1 MFDSIRARILATT
14 GIIVVV
20 SLCVNTLINYRIA
33 NDANNE
39 AIQHTL
45 SSLTASHTATVQ
57 QWVENQRALIASLTP
72 HVGDSDPRPLLKQIA
87 SAGGF
92 ISVDIGYANK
102 VEISS
107 DPSSV
112 PAGFDPTT
120 RAWFNNARKA
130 GRPIVTAPYMDA
142 NTHTLVVTFAAPGQA
157 KAGAVDGVV
166 EGDVHMD
173 KVIANVRSIHPTPK
187 SFGMLLNDDGTI
199 IAHPDEQLTLTPLSE
214 IAPHLSLSQLLTANQ
229 PVDATLSGRDMLL
242 LAMPVAGTHWFTVVA
257 MDKAEATAGMRS
269 LLLASMIALLVL
281 IVISTLVIGWV
292 TTRALRPL
300 FHIRQAMENI
310 GAGNNAD
317 LSKRLTIEGNDEVSQ
332 IARAFNQFVDKL
344 AGVMTSIHSTSESVR
359 IAAREIAAG
368 NEDLSSRTESA
379 AASLQQT
386 SAALEQIS
394 ATVAQSAASAQQ
406 ANEAV
411 GSAAQVAE
419 RGGAMISQVI
429 STMSSIEVA
438 SAKIGDI
445 TGVIDGIAF
454 QTNILALNAAVEAA
468 RAGEQGRGFAVVAG
482 EVRTLAQRSAQA
494 AKEIKVLI
502 DSTVSSVASGS
513 HQVRQSGETMT
524 EIVNS
529 VGMVSAIMGEITNA
543 AQEQNRGISEINRA
557 VIQLDTMVQ
566 QNAALVEQS
575 TAASSALQGQAG
587 ELADAVGQFQM

>member
-14 GIIVVV
+14 GVIVAA

-33 NDANNE
+33 SDSNAK
-39 AIQHTL
+39 ALQHTL
-45 SSLTASHTATVQ
+45 ISLTASHTATVR
-57 QWVENQRALIASLTP
+57 QWVENKTALIASLTP

-87 SAGGF
+87 DAGGF
-92 ISVDIGYANK
+92 ISVDMGYSNR

-107 DPSSV
+107 DPSSI
-112 PAGFDPTT
+112 PPGFDPTT
-120 RAWFNNARKA
+120 RAWFINARKV
-130 GRPIVTAPYMDA
+130 GHPIVTEPYMDA
-142 NTHTLVVTFAAPGQA
+142 NTHTLVVTFAAPGPQ
-157 KAGAVDGVV
+157 DTPISGVV

-173 KVIANVRSIHPTPK
+173 KVIANVRSIHPTK
-187 SFGMLLNDDGTI
+187 HSFGMLLNADGTI
-199 IAHPDEQLTLTPLSE
+199 IAHPNQQLTLKSLAD
-214 IAPHLSLSQLLTANQ
+214 IAPRLSLTQLLTSGK
-229 PVDATLSGRDMLL
+229 PVEAIISGRNALL
-242 LAMPVAGTHWFTVVA
+242 LAMPIHGTSWYTVVA
-257 MDKAEATAGMRS
+257 MDDTEATDGMRS
-269 LLLASMIALLVL
+269 LLLASCIALLVL
-281 IVISTLVIGWV
+281 IVLSTLVIGIV
-292 TTRALRPL
+292 TRRALRPL

-317 LSKRLTIEGNDEVSQ
+317 LTKRLDVQGKDEVSQ

-344 AGVMTSIHSTSESVR
+344 ANVMISIHSTSESVR

-394 ATVAQSAASAQQ
+394 ATVAQSATSAQQ
-406 ANEAV
+406 ANESVSSAV
-411 GSAAQVAE
+411 QVAQ
-419 RGGAMISQVI
+419 RGGKMISQVI
-429 STMSSIEVA
+429 ETMSSIEVA
-438 SAKIGDI
+438 SGKIGDI

-494 AKEIKVLI
+494 AKEIKNLI
-502 DSTVSSVASGS
+502 DSTVTSVASGS

-524 EIVNS
+524 DIVNS
-529 VGMVSAIMGEITNA
+529 VGAVSAIMGEITNA
-543 AQEQNRGISEINRA
+543 AEEQNRGISEINSA

-566 QNAALVEQS
+566 QNAALVEES
-575 TAASSALQGQAG
+575 TAASAALQGQAS
-587 ELADAVGQFQM
+587 ELADTVGQFKM